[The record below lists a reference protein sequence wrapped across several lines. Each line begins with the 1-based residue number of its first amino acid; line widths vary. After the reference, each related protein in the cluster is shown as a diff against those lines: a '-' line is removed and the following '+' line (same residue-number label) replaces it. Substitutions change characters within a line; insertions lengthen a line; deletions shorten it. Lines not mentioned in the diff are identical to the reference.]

1 MIAFIYNNTRVMY
14 GSDTLVQKDFG
25 GNTIYS
31 ANCVSFGSKAE
42 IIDFINKVTSN
53 KIIKIQKIQSA
64 EKIV

>member
-1 MIAFIYNNTRVMY
+1 MY